1 MKSVPIFLFTLFNFT
16 LAHAGLF
23 KISNRNYGSLS
34 GTAYESNLDTL
45 FNELETQVNS
55 NLPNSNATTYLKG
68 IANSA
73 VMSAVG
79 SSTDQV
85 TSFKYALVGF
95 GASAGADL
103 GGSSISDLSNKDK
116 TSTISGFAIQGN
128 YLLGVNVSPY
138 LKSKFFDDRPLKVY
152 LNYFSQSLKF
162 SNVEGEISSFG
173 IHTQWKFYPE
183 KDLGYGSVKWS
194 GVNLTTGYRQ
204 SKTKLI
210 LTQTLKESLS
220 QTVNVPAPTTAQIS
234 FDGTAEIGANIDI
247 KSIPVELSTGVRF
260 LYLFNFFVGL
270 GGDYSWGT
278 SESIASISGPVS
290 VNTNPSLGS
299 VSGTA
304 TLDLGDKSGPNW
316 TNYRYFYG
324 LQFEMGVLALGLQIS
339 QNFDKSATGGAF
351 SLKAFY

>member
-1 MKSVPIFLFTLFNFT
+1 MKKYLISLSVFLSFSI
-16 LAHAGLF
+16 AHAGLF
-23 KISNRNYGSLS
+23 KITNRNYGSLT
-34 GTAYESNLDTL
+34 GTAYEANLDDL
-45 FNELETQVNS
+45 FNNLETQVNS

-73 VMSAVG
+73 VMSSVG

-85 TSFKYALVGF
+85 TSFKYALVGI

-103 GGSSISDLSNKDK
+103 GGSSIADLSNKDK
-116 TSTISGFAIQGN
+116 TSTIAGFAIQGN
-128 YLLGVNVSPY
+128 YLLGLNTSPY
-138 LKSKFFDDRPLKVY
+138 LKSKFFEDRPLKIF
-152 LNYFSQSLKF
+152 LNYFSQSLKY
-162 SNVEGEISSFG
+162 SNVDGEISSFG
-173 IHTQWKFYPE
+173 VHAQWKFYPE

-194 GVNLTTGYRQ
+194 GANLTTGYRQ

-220 QTVNVPAPTTAQIS
+220 QTVNVPAATTAQIS
-234 FDGTAEIGANIDI
+234 FDGTAEIGADIDI

-270 GGDYSWGT
+270 GGDYSWGN
-278 SESIASISGPVS
+278 SESIASISGPVAI
-290 VNTNPSLGS
+290 NTNPSLGS

-324 LQFEMGVLALGLQIS
+324 LQFEMGVFALGLQIS
-339 QNFDKSATGGAF
+339 QNFDKSATGGAL